1 MLALLSHA
9 RCTLRAHAKF
19 LPGELLDDCEREGL
33 PRAESSSR
41 MWQCTLRAHHRSALV
56 ESVDN
61 CGREG
66 HTASTDANLGHR
78 RLRSGRGRALLTD
91 VHLSVFR

>member
-61 CGREG
+61 CGGEG

-78 RLRSGRGRALLTD
+78 RLRSGRGGALLTD
-91 VHLSVFR
+91 VQLSVFR